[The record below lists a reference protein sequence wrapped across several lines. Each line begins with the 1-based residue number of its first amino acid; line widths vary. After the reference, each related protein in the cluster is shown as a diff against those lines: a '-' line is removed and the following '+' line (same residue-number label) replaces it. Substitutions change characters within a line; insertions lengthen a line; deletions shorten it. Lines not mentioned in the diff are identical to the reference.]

1 MKFPIVFAVALI
13 TITALSCG
21 KDKFKTQPQIEIKS
35 INNDV
40 IARDQTLTI
49 QLRFTDKEGDLAD
62 GQFVYIPKR
71 LNTRPLLP
79 TVPNYDS
86 VKLVIPKFP
95 DETDGEFSLSLP
107 WLNLHKSDTEND
119 TITMRFVVVDRA
131 NNKSDTV
138 GTDKLVIL
146 KN

>member
-1 MKFPIVFAVALI
+1 MKFPLVFVVVLLI
-13 TITALSCG
+13 IMALSCG
-21 KDKFKTQPQIEIKS
+21 KDKFKTKPQIEIKS

-40 IARDQTLTI
+40 IAKDQTLVVL
-49 QLRFTDKEGDLAD
+49 LRFTDKEGDLAD
-62 GQFVYIPKR
+62 GKFVYIPKR
-71 LNTRPLLP
+71 LNSRPLLP

-119 TITMRFVVVDRA
+119 TIIMRFVVVDRA
-131 NNKSDTV
+131 DNKSDTLS
-138 GTDKLVIL
+138 TDKLVIL